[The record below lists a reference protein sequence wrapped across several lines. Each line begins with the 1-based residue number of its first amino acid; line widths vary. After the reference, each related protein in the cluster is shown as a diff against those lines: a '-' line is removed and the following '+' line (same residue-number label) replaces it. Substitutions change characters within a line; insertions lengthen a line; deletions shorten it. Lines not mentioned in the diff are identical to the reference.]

1 MIATLSTEHPVD
13 WLCELLAMP
22 RSNYYYQP
30 TGQADN
36 PALVAA
42 IEALLAN
49 RPFLGY
55 RMMLARLRQAG
66 WQVSERPVRRI
77 LRQMGRTRSA
87 GRVITT
93 DSGHSHPRFPNS
105 IKGITAK
112 YPDHIWVADLT
123 YLRYGHQFVYLAVI
137 LDLYTRAVRGWQ
149 LEEMLTCKE
158 LTLPALTMALK
169 YAVPAYFH
177 SDQGRQYAAKP
188 HVELLQKNKV
198 VISMSDAGKPTQN
211 AFVERFIKT
220 IKYEHVLYT
229 EYGSYA
235 DMRQQIKHFLE
246 VEYNRERPHSA
257 LGYMTP
263 LQFEREYYWRNRFSS

>member
-13 WLCELLAMP
+13 WLCELLAMS

-30 TGQADN
+30 KSKDDD

-42 IEALLAN
+42 VEALLAN
-49 RPFLGY
+49 KPFLGY
-55 RMMLARLRQAG
+55 RMILARLRQAG
-66 WQVSERPVRRI
+66 WQVSERPIRRI
-77 LRQMGRTRSA
+77 LRQLGRTRSV

-93 DSGHSHPRFPNS
+93 DSGHSHPRFPNA

-112 YPDHIWVADLT
+112 YPEHIWVADLT
-123 YLRYGHQFVYLAVI
+123 YLRYGRQFVYLAVI

-149 LEEMLTCKE
+149 LAEMLTCKE
-158 LTLPALTMALK
+158 LTLPALKTALA
-169 YAVPAYFH
+169 YGVPKYFH
-177 SDQGRQYAAKP
+177 SDQGRQYAAKS
-188 HVELLQKNKV
+188 HVDLLKENGTI
-198 VISMSDAGKPTQN
+198 ISMSDAGKPTQN
-211 AFVERFIKT
+211 AFVERFIRT
-220 IKYEHVLYT
+220 LKYEHVLYA
-229 EYGSYA
+229 EYDSYA
-235 DMRQQIKHFLE
+235 DMRHQLKHFME